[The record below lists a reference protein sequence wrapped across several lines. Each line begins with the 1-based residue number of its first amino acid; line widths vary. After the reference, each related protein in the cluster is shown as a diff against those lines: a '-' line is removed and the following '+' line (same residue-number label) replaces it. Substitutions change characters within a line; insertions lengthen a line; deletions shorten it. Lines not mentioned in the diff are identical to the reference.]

1 MSVSEP
7 WMRLLYG
14 SMQIGDLIDS
24 PEVIGQAYSG
34 IREQVFHFLEEHIP
48 DLKDTNNATKE
59 CCFERKG
66 HDNRILCFRMRR
78 HHNKPFIVV
87 SVTDVTV
94 LREEEVRN
102 NARAEEY
109 KSIFSS
115 AHDLLFITDS
125 GAPNQAFPTVIQI
138 WSTPLTMT
146 DGIGC
151 EFINQP
157 LSKILHMEAF
167 QSQVEVQQAIRIAL
181 QNGLHSVEI
190 AVMVNGSPKTFFID
204 VQKLPNGTLRWRCT
218 DMTVINALKKSKLI
232 YDNIMTAFL
241 ETTQDGIVIL
251 DAEGRTVRMNPA
263 IEKML
268 GYTSNDMLGQD
279 FHSLFVKDADTLH
292 RIRESFRMVRE
303 YGTSPSIA

>member
-1 MSVSEP
+1 
-7 WMRLLYG
+7 MRLLYG
-14 SMQIGDLIDS
+14 SLQTGDLIDS
-24 PEVIGQAYSG
+24 PETIGHAYSG
-34 IREQVFHFLEEHIP
+34 IREQVFHLLEEHIP
-48 DLKDTNNATKE
+48 DIKDTDNTASE

-78 HHNKPFIVV
+78 HYKKPLIVV

-102 NARAEEY
+102 SARAEEY
-109 KSIFSS
+109 KSIFGS
-115 AHDLLFITDS
+115 ARDLLFITDS
-125 GAPNQAFPTVIQI
+125 GGPDRAFPTVIQI
-138 WSTPLTMT
+138 WSTPPTMM

-151 EFINQP
+151 ELINQP

-167 QSQVEVQQAIRIAL
+167 QSQVEVQQAIRLAL
-181 QNGLHSVEI
+181 QNGSHSVEI
-190 AVMVNGSPKTFFID
+190 AVMVNDSTKTFFID

-218 DMTVINALKKSKLI
+218 DMTVINALKKNKLV
-232 YDNIMTAFL
+232 YDSIMTAFL

-268 GYTSNDMLGQD
+268 GYAPKDMLGQD
-279 FHSLFVKDADTLH
+279 FHSLFIKDADTLQ